1 MSDDPKSD
9 NTGSDNAGS
18 DPARS
23 DNVSEIIEAITETL
37 LGQPLTLTRLD
48 VAKKSGLLPEVNAA
62 RWRAL
67 GFPEVS
73 DHDVAFTKADVEAL
87 KATEVLIQLGFIDRS
102 TEEAF
107 IRTVGRTFARLAE
120 WQVRAMLRNLL
131 EPETGALTG
140 KDFKQLTETL
150 RLGSKVQDYVWRR
163 HLVGAANRLVLAHA
177 VDAEAEPACA
187 GFVDIVGYTTRSRSM
202 SGPELSALVERF
214 ESVVTD
220 LITEHSGRVVKTIGD
235 EIFFVVDDPVEA
247 AWLGVELTEQHVH
260 DESFP
265 NVRVGM
271 AYGDLLNRL
280 GDVFGPVVNMAS
292 RLTSVARPGRAV
304 VDADL
309 ARLAQG
315 TSGIRLRR
323 MRRMSVKGFE
333 TVEPWSLKRARED
346 RRPGIRGA
354 VGDIIESAAEDVAAR
369 LPQRDD

>member
-1 MSDDPKSD
+1 MSDGPRSD
-9 NTGSDNAGS
+9 DTESDS
-18 DPARS
+18 PTS
-23 DNVSEIIEAITETL
+23 DNVSAIIEAITETL
-37 LGQPLTLTRLD
+37 LGQPLTLTRLE
-48 VAKKSGLLPEVNAA
+48 VAKKSGQLPELNAS

-67 GFPEVS
+67 GFPEVP
-73 DHDVAFTKADVEAL
+73 DDDVAFTKADVDAL
-87 KATEVLIQLGFIDRS
+87 KATQALIQLGFIDPAA
-102 TEEAF
+102 EEAF
-107 IRTVGRTFARLAE
+107 IRTVGRTFSRLAE
-120 WQVRAMLRNLL
+120 WQVRAMLRGLL
-131 EPETGALTG
+131 ETDTGALTG
-140 KDFKQLTETL
+140 KDFKNLTDIL

-163 HLVGAANRLVLAHA
+163 HLVGAANRLMLANA

-202 SGPELSALVERF
+202 SRSELSAWVERF

-247 AWLGVELTEQHVH
+247 AWLGVELTEQHLH
-260 DESFP
+260 DPTFP

-304 VDADL
+304 VDHNL
-309 ARLAQG
+309 AELALD
-315 TSGIRLRR
+315 TAGIRLRR

-333 TVEPWSLKRARED
+333 TVEPWSLKRARDE
-346 RRPGIRGA
+346 RRPGLRGA
-354 VGDIIESAAEDVAAR
+354 VGVIIENAADDVAAR
-369 LPQRDD
+369 LPQRDE

>member
-1 MSDDPKSD
+1 MSDDPESSNPESD
-9 NTGSDNAGS
+9 NTGTD
-18 DPARS
+18 D
-23 DNVSEIIEAITETL
+23 VSAIIEAISETL
-37 LGQPLTLTRLD
+37 LGQPLTLTRLE
-48 VAKKSGLLPEVNAA
+48 VARKSGLPAELNAS

-67 GFPEVS
+67 GFPEVP
-73 DHDVAFTKADVEAL
+73 DDDIAFTKADVDAL
-87 KATEVLIQLGFIDRS
+87 KATETLIQLGFIDRQ

-120 WQVRAMLRNLL
+120 WQVRAMLRSLL
-131 EPETGALTG
+131 ESDTGALTG
-140 KDFKQLTETL
+140 KDFKQLSETL

-202 SGPELSALVERF
+202 SGQELAAWVEHF
-214 ESVVTD
+214 ESVATD

-235 EIFFVVDDPVEA
+235 EIFFVVDDPAEA
-247 AWLGVELTEQHVH
+247 GWLGLELTEQHLH
-260 DESFP
+260 DPAFP

-304 VDADL
+304 VDDEL
-309 ARLAQG
+309 ARLAKDTPG
-315 TSGIRLRR
+315 LRLRK

-333 TVEPWSLKRARED
+333 TVEPWSLKRAREE

-354 VGDIIESAAEDVAAR
+354 VGTIFEDAAEGVAAR
-369 LPQRDD
+369 LPLRDE

>member
-1 MSDDPKSD
+1 MADDPKSSKTASAD
-9 NTGSDNAGS
+9 
-18 DPARS
+18 
-23 DNVSEIIEAITETL
+23 TESFDASAVIAAVTESL
-37 LGQPLTLTRLD
+37 LGQSPTLTRLE
-48 VAKKSGLLPEVNAA
+48 VAKKSGLPPEVNAA

-73 DHDVAFTKADVEAL
+73 DDDVAFTKLDVDAL
-87 KATEVLIQLGFIDRS
+87 KVTESLINLGFIERDN
-102 TEEAF
+102 EEAF

-120 WQVRAMLRNLL
+120 WQVRGMLRAAL
-131 EPETGALTG
+131 EGEAGEVSGRDL
-140 KDFKQLTETL
+140 KQISEIL

-163 HLVGAANRLVLAHA
+163 HLVGAATRMVLQHA
-177 VDAEAEPACA
+177 GDPDTDSSPACA

-202 SGPELSALVERF
+202 TSDDLADLVERF

-271 AYGDLLNRL
+271 AYGDLLYRL

-304 VDADL
+304 VDKEL
-309 ARLAQG
+309 AERAKDEL
-315 TSGIRLRR
+315 GIRLRR
-323 MRRMSVKGFE
+323 MPRTRIKGFE
-333 TVEPWSLKRARED
+333 TVEPWALKRERLD
-346 RRPGIRGA
+346 RRRSLRGA
-354 VGDIIESAAEDVAAR
+354 VGDIIEDAAEDVVSR
-369 LPQRDD
+369 LPQREE

>member
-1 MSDDPKSD
+1 MSTGPESDDI
-9 NTGSDNAGS
+9 GSDNPEPDPKES
-18 DPARS
+18 D
-23 DNVSEIIEAITETL
+23 DVSEIIEAITETL
-37 LGQPLTLTRLD
+37 LGQPLTLTRLE
-48 VAKKSGLLPEVNAA
+48 VAKKSGLAPELNAS

-67 GFPEVS
+67 GFPEVP
-73 DHDVAFTKADVEAL
+73 DDDIAFTKADVDAL
-87 KATEVLIQLGFIDRS
+87 KATEALIRLGFIDRD

-120 WQVRAMLRNLL
+120 WQVRAMLRSLL
-131 EPETGALTG
+131 ESETGALTG
-140 KDFKQLTETL
+140 KDFKHLSETL
-150 RLGSKVQDYVWRR
+150 RLASRVQDYVWRR

-202 SGPELSALVERF
+202 SGAELSAWVEHF

-235 EIFFVVDDPVEA
+235 EVFFVVDDPVEA
-247 AWLGVELTEQHVH
+247 AWLGLELTEQHLH
-260 DESFP
+260 DPAFP

-304 VDADL
+304 LDDEL
-309 ARLAQG
+309 ARLARDTPG
-315 TSGIRLRR
+315 LRLRK

-354 VGDIIESAAEDVAAR
+354 VGTIIENVGDDVASR

>member
-1 MSDDPKSD
+1 MSDGPGESR
-9 NTGSDNAGS
+9 AA
-18 DPARS
+18 P

-48 VAKKSGLLPEVNAA
+48 VAKKAGLLPEVNAA

-73 DHDVAFTKADVEAL
+73 DDDIAFTKADVDAL
-87 KATEVLIQLGFIDRS
+87 KATENLIQLGFLSRE

-107 IRTVGRTFARLAE
+107 IRTVGRTFSRLAE
-120 WQVRAMLRNLL
+120 WQVRAMLRSLL
-131 EPETGALTG
+131 ETETGALTG
-140 KDFKQLTETL
+140 KDFKQLSETL

-163 HLVGAANRLVLAHA
+163 HLVGAANRLVLSHA

-202 SGPELSALVERF
+202 SGSELAAWVERF

-220 LITEHSGRVVKTIGD
+220 LITEHNGSVVKTIGD

-247 AWLGVELTEQHVH
+247 AWLGVELTEQHLH
-260 DESFP
+260 DPTFP

-304 VDADL
+304 VDDALAQL
-309 ARLAQG
+309 ARDEP
-315 TSGIRLRR
+315 GIRLRR

-333 TVEPWSLKRARED
+333 TVEPWSLKRTRDD
-346 RRPGIRGA
+346 RRPGLRGA
-354 VGDIIESAAEDVAAR
+354 VGEIFENAADDVASR
-369 LPQRDD
+369 LPQRDE

>member
-1 MSDDPKSD
+1 MSDGPESGSPESD
-9 NTGSDNAGS
+9 GPESGNTGSD
-18 DPARS
+18 D
-23 DNVSEIIEAITETL
+23 VSAIIEAITETL
-37 LGQPLTLTRLD
+37 LGQPLTLTRLE
-48 VAKKSGLLPEVNAA
+48 VAKKSGLPPELNAS

-67 GFPEVS
+67 GFPEVP
-73 DHDVAFTKADVEAL
+73 DDDVAFTKADVDAL
-87 KATEVLIQLGFIDRS
+87 KATETLIQLGFIDRQ

-120 WQVRAMLRNLL
+120 WQVRAMLRSLL
-131 EPETGALTG
+131 ESETGALTG
-140 KDFKQLTETL
+140 KDFKQLSETL

-202 SGPELSALVERF
+202 SGSELAAWVEHF

-247 AWLGVELTEQHVH
+247 AWLGLELTEQHLH
-260 DESFP
+260 DPAFP

-304 VDADL
+304 VDEEL
-309 ARLAQG
+309 ARLAKDTAG
-315 TSGIRLRR
+315 LRLRK

-333 TVEPWSLKRARED
+333 TVEPWSLKRAREE

-354 VGDIIESAAEDVAAR
+354 VGTIFEEAAEGVAAR
-369 LPQRDD
+369 LPLRDE

>member
-1 MSDDPKSD
+1 MTDDQESSFD
-9 NTGSDNAGS
+9 A
-18 DPARS
+18 
-23 DNVSEIIEAITETL
+23 SEVTEAITETL

-48 VAKKSGLLPEVNAA
+48 VAKKSGLSPEVNAA

-67 GFPEVS
+67 GFPEVP
-73 DHDVAFTKADVEAL
+73 DDDVAFTKADVDAL
-87 KATEVLIQLGFIDRS
+87 KTTEALIQLGFIDKNA
-102 TEEAF
+102 EESF
-107 IRTVGRTFARLAE
+107 IRTVGRTFSRLAE
-120 WQVRAMLRNLL
+120 WQVRAMLRGML
-131 EPETGALTG
+131 ESETGALTG
-140 KDFKQLTETL
+140 KDFKQLSETL

-202 SGPELSALVERF
+202 SGTELAAWVEQF

-247 AWLGVELTEQHVH
+247 AWLGLELTEQHLH
-260 DESFP
+260 DPLFP

-304 VDADL
+304 VDDEL
-309 ARLAQG
+309 ARLAKDAPG
-315 TSGIRLRR
+315 LRLRK

-333 TVEPWSLKRARED
+333 TVEPWSLKRAREE

-354 VGDIIESAAEDVAAR
+354 VGTIIENAADDVVAR
-369 LPQRDD
+369 LPLRDE

>member
-1 MSDDPKSD
+1 MSDDPESED
-9 NTGSDNAGS
+9 AGS
-18 DPARS
+18 D
-23 DNVSEIIEAITETL
+23 DVSAIIEAITETL

-48 VAKKSGLLPEVNAA
+48 VAKKSGLPAELNAA

-67 GFPEVS
+67 GFPEVP
-73 DHDVAFTKADVEAL
+73 DDDIAFTKADVDAL
-87 KATEVLIQLGFIDRS
+87 KATEVLIGIGFINRQ

-131 EPETGALTG
+131 ETETGALTG
-140 KDFKQLTETL
+140 KDFKQLSETL

-163 HLVGAANRLVLAHA
+163 HLVGAASRLVLAHA
-177 VDAEAEPACA
+177 VDADAEPACA

-202 SGPELSALVERF
+202 SGAELSALVERF

-220 LITEHSGRVVKTIGD
+220 LITEHNGRVVKTIGD

-260 DESFP
+260 DQAFP

-292 RLTSVARPGRAV
+292 RLTTTARPGRAV
-304 VDADL
+304 VDANL
-309 ARLAQG
+309 ARLAVD
-315 TSGIRLRR
+315 TPGIRLRR

-333 TVEPWSLKRARED
+333 TVEPWSLKRARDE

-354 VGDIIESAAEDVAAR
+354 VGTIFENAADDVVAR
-369 LPQRDD
+369 LPLRDD